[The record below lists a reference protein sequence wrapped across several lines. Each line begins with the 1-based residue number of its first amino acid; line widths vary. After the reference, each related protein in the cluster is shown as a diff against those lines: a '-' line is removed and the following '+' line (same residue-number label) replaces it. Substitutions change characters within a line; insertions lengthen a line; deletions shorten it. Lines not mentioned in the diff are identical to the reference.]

1 VTERGRGTRGRRVPV
16 TIEVSAAQDGRFA
29 VRCAVINYRRATP
42 PASPASDD
50 SATTA
55 VYEHAPGF
63 GATVEVTI
71 EAVP

>member
-1 VTERGRGTRGRRVPV
+1 
-16 TIEVSAAQDGRFA
+16 
-29 VRCAVINYRRATP
+29 VINYHRATP
-42 PASPASDD
+42 PGSSASDD
-50 SATTA
+50 FATTA